1 MSQIQSHTE
10 DKGKMVPIEQK
21 TLYVAFNGHQVAV
34 SSNVPEIT
42 ELVEHGF
49 SEMLEPEPA
58 RIFGRLE
65 VFREGNK
72 YHITGNNMDNDAYK
86 SQSLDDI
93 IKWFAQEVIHYMT
106 MANPDLLWLHA
117 GAAAYQDKAVI
128 FPGVWGSGK
137 STLVTSLCE
146 LGWSYLSDDIVPIE
160 MNSGNVLP
168 FHRTPT
174 VRKNSGQEMPSH
186 RLGELQKVEIKLS
199 RERMCR
205 KPVKIIAILFPI
217 YEHGSSARITPQ
229 SPANAALE
237 LLACCMNYEKHGEV
251 AVRYVCSL
259 MEQFPASRLYYSNGK
274 SAAELIGSIYKE

>member
-1 MSQIQSHTE
+1 MSPIQSRIE
-10 DKGKMVPIEQK
+10 DQRKIVPIEQE

-34 SSNVPEIT
+34 TSNVPEII

-58 RIFGRLE
+58 RIVGRLE
-65 VFREGNK
+65 VFREGEK
-72 YHITGNNMDNDAYK
+72 YHIAGNNMDSEAYRSK
-86 SQSLDDI
+86 SLKDI
-93 IKWFAQEVIHYMT
+93 LKWFSQEVIHYMT
-106 MANPDLLWLHA
+106 LANPDLLWLHA
-117 GAAAYQDKAVI
+117 GAAAYRDNAMI

-146 LGWSYLSDDIVPIE
+146 DGWDYLSDDIVPIE
-160 MNSGNVLP
+160 MSSGRVLP

-174 VRKNSGQEMPSH
+174 IRKNSGQEMPSH
-186 RLGELQKVEIKLS
+186 RLGELQKIEIKLN
-199 RERMCR
+199 RERICR
-205 KPVKIIAILFPI
+205 KPVKVIAILFPI
-217 YEHGSSARITPQ
+217 YDHGASARLAPQ

-251 AVRYVCSL
+251 AVRYVCGL
-259 MEQFPASRLYYSNGK
+259 MEHLPASRLYYGNGK